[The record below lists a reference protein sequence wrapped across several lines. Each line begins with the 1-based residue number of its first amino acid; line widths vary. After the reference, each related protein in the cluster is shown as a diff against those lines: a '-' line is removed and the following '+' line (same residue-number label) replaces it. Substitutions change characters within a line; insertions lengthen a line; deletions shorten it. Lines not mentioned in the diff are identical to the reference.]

1 MCDPSQCLSSSPTL
15 IFFSKPVYTAA
26 FRECTVDTNGCESL
40 INNQK
45 KVRKMKAS
53 EKNIITVENGELIVR
68 DSVSHKL

>member
-45 KVRKMKAS
+45 KVRKMDI
-53 EKNIITVENGELIVR
+53 NIITVENGELIVR